1 MVGKGVAVVET
12 MAVVGI
18 PVVVVSI
25 GISFGSSGSS
35 GLGISGPLAVVV
47 PVETAIGE
55 SVEGTSMDGG
65 HNRGSS
71 HSKRVAKVAAIVG
84 ISIGSG
90 LGISRPLAI
99 VVSIGIGV
107 SVVAVSIAVSIGKA
121 MTIVVAKVVAVAVAM
136 GIVGVSISISLS
148 CHGSKEA
155 QSSNGHRFHH
165 D

>member
-1 MVGKGVAVVET
+1 MVAMVGKSVAVVET
-12 MAVVGI
+12 MAIVGVA
-18 PVVVVSI
+18 VVVVSI
-25 GISFGSSGSS
+25 GISFRSSGSS

-55 SVEGTSMDGG
+55 SVEGTSVDGG
-65 HNRGSS
+65 HNGGSG
-71 HSKRVAKVAAIVG
+71 HSKRVAKVATIVG

-99 VVSIGIGV
+99 VVS
-107 SVVAVSIAVSIGKA
+107 
-121 MTIVVAKVVAVAVAM
+121 KVVAVAVAM

-155 QSSNGHRFHH
+155 QSSNGHGFHH